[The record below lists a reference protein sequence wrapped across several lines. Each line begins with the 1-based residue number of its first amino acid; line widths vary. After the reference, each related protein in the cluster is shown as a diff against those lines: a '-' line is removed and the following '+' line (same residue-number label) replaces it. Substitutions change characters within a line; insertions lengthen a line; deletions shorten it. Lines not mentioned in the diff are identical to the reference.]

1 MKVPMSDKVRRLQE
15 SPTGARALRDFIAT
29 AKINEVK
36 EIKVADSKGHV
47 QKITVKL
54 VPTQG

>member
-1 MKVPMSDKVRRLQE
+1 MKVPMSDKIRRLQG
-15 SPTGARALRDFIAT
+15 SPTGAKALRDFIAT

-36 EIKVADSKGHV
+36 EIKVADAQGHE

-54 VPTQG
+54 VPSQG